1 MWKFLKHL
9 FVTEDFDIN
18 GHKWYYRVSEG
29 EYDWAAALTASPKD
43 RELYDPINP
52 FTIYAYKVREPDI
65 GVESYILEVY
75 PRGCAESGCAL
86 YFSTEAADEEDLL
99 NAMKL
104 VAENVDLLY
113 EDPEEFYERLRRY
126 DINEEFP
133 SELERYKDVYPTPSL
148 ARRIVNA
155 IRREMRFV
163 KVKHIP
169 RY

>member
-1 MWKFLKHL
+1 M
-9 FVTEDFDIN
+9 
-18 GHKWYYRVSEG
+18 
-29 EYDWAAALTASPKD
+29 
-43 RELYDPINP
+43 
-52 FTIYAYKVREPDI
+52 
-65 GVESYILEVY
+65 
-75 PRGCAESGCAL
+75 
-86 YFSTEAADEEDLL
+86 DEEDLL